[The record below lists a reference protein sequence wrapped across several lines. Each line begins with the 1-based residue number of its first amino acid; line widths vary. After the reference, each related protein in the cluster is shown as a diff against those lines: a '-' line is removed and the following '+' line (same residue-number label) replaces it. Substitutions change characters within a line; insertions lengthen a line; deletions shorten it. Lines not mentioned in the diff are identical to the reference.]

1 VRPVKEPGPNSG
13 NIDLRGSSRGEP
25 GVRRIKQRGPML
37 PAAPVTRP
45 EKEPDAM
52 WTVADRRC
60 IAAAILILKRGRKQ
74 DRQDDPGPPPM
85 QKISAPR

>member
-1 VRPVKEPGPNSG
+1 
-13 NIDLRGSSRGEP
+13 
-25 GVRRIKQRGPML
+25 ML

-52 WTVADRRC
+52 WTVPDRRC